1 MLSIALAQDDFHT
14 GDVAGS
20 AERVAA
26 LAVRAR
32 DELGADLIIFPE
44 QALGGPRPGD
54 LLLRR
59 DFSQAVARAV
69 SRIAAAASG
78 IDVIVGHPHTDRDG
92 KVFNALSWLRDGQ
105 VAGRGFQ
112 QNLSA
117 GGFSAD
123 HRYFSAGSKPLVISI
138 KGASIAVLAGADL
151 SVPGPAAAARRAG
164 ASLVVAAAAE
174 PFYDGVL
181 DQRRDVLNARH
192 RETGLPLLFLNAVGG
207 HDEVVFDGRS
217 MVIDGSGRLSGPAPV
232 CSEALLQLTFSA
244 ADGRIKT
251 TRWPADGGHE
261 ENGDGPATIWAVL
274 KRGLRDYVHKNGFSS
289 VVLGLSGGMDSA
301 LTLALAADAL
311 GPENVHGIM
320 MPSRHTSELSLILA
334 SEQSVMLGT
343 HHDSISIEPVYSA
356 QLRQLE
362 EPFAGRHKN
371 HAEENLQARIRG
383 SMIMAL
389 SNKFGHLALAPGNK
403 SELAVG
409 YTTIYGDMCGGY
421 SPLKDVFKTRVYEL
435 ANWRN
440 SLSPAVPQG
449 VIDRPP
455 SAELAD
461 GQLDQDR
468 LPPYETLDD
477 ILARYVEREESVD
490 EISAAGFDA
499 ALVRRVARMVRGAE
513 FKRRQGAPGP
523 AISRRSFGGD
533 RRFPLTSGWRDP
545 E

>member
-1 MLSIALAQDDFHT
+1 MLSIALTRNDFYIAV
-14 GDVAGS
+14 VAGN
-20 AERVAA
+20 AERIAA

-32 DELGADLIIFPE
+32 DVLCGDLFVFPLLV
-44 QALGGPRPGD
+44 LGGPLSGD

-59 DFSQAVARAV
+59 HFHQSAGYAVRRTAV
-69 SRIAAAASG
+69 AASG
-78 IDVIVGHPHTDRDG
+78 IDVVLCLSLTDPDG

-105 VAGRGFQ
+105 VAERGFLQ
-112 QNLSA
+112 ALSDD
-117 GGFSAD
+117 GFATD

-138 KGASIAVLAGADL
+138 NRASIAVLAGADL
-151 SVPGPAAAARRAG
+151 SAPGPAAAARRAG
-164 ASLVVAAAAE
+164 ASLIVVAATE
-174 PFYDGVL
+174 PFYDGTL
-181 DQRRDVLNARH
+181 DQRRDMLSVRH
-192 RETGLPLLFLNAVGG
+192 RETGLPLVFLNAVGG

-217 MVIDGSGRLSGPAPV
+217 MIIDGSGRLSGPAPV

-251 TRWPADGGHE
+251 TRWPADGDHE
-261 ENGDGPATIWAVL
+261 KNGDGPATIWAVL

-289 VVLGLSGGMDSA
+289 AVLGLSGGMDSA

-421 SPLKDVFKTRVYEL
+421 SPLKDVFKSRVYEL
-435 ANWRN
+435 ARWRN

-461 GQLDQDR
+461 GQLAQAR
-468 LPPYETLDD
+468 LPPYEILDD
-477 ILARYVEREESVD
+477 ILARYVEKDESVD
-490 EISAAGFDA
+490 EISAAGFEP

-523 AISRRSFGGD
+523 AISRRSFGSD
-533 RRFPLTSGWRDP
+533 RRFPVTSGWRDP